1 MVDTQR
7 NTLIYV
13 LISTKILHGS
23 PANAVSA
30 VAAAA
35 PPADS
40 TKP

>member
-1 MVDTQR
+1 
-7 NTLIYV
+7 V

-30 VAAAA
+30 VPAMA
-35 PPADS
+35 PSPDS